1 MKKYNLSKIMK
12 KAWSLVKGLGM
23 TMSSALKE
31 AWREAKSLK
40 AQLIAKLEV
49 IATEANSHDNGYHY
63 NVYMKDWANYGKSRT
78 YFSIYETRDNSR
90 HNKKISYG
98 YFDNQGEKYVPEKYG
113 DLTKNFTVSGAA
125 M

>member
-1 MKKYNLSKIMK
+1 MKKYNLSQIMK

-40 AQLIAKLEV
+40 AQLIVKLEA
-49 IATEANSHDNGYHY
+49 IAAEANSHDNGYHY

>member
-1 MKKYNLSKIMK
+1 MK
-12 KAWSLVKGLGM
+12 KAWALVKGLGM

-40 AQLIAKLEV
+40 AQLIVKLEA
-49 IATEANSHDNGYHY
+49 IAAEANSHDNGYHY

>member
-1 MKKYNLSKIMK
+1 MKKYDLSKIMK

-40 AQLIAKLEV
+40 AQLISKLEML
-49 IATEANSHDNGYHY
+49 AAEAGSHDNGYHY
-63 NVYMKDWANYGKSRT
+63 NVYVKDWANYGKSRT

-98 YFDNQGEKYVPEKYG
+98 YFDNQAERYVPEKCG

>member
-1 MKKYNLSKIMK
+1 MKKYNLSQIMK

-40 AQLIAKLEV
+40 AQLIVKLEA
-49 IATEANSHDNGYHY
+49 IAAEANSHDNGYHY

-90 HNKKISYG
+90 HKKISYG